1 MNLELKKA
9 IADAK
14 KALKAQKQA
23 SRQKHINNAL
33 NGGGTPGSKTKGKM
47 SKELT
52 SNLRKWG
59 VKSLNDLMK
68 VNTSNK
74 KYSYLGQDEIQR
86 IKDLKEAV
94 DVAVV
99 TAQVLKFRETEGD
112 SIRVTAD
119 EVKSLGFFHEE
130 LDFHLKSL
138 GIESGDDGFEWIPTA
153 VSESYIDEFNLERK
167 VSGLFTEIRMPTN
180 PYRFPVLTGGAIAR
194 KVGAVSALTPA
205 QVFKTDKTIQFD
217 AIKMTNQYELPEEL
231 NEDSAPDVVKV
242 IRQELIEG
250 QEKAMEIAILEG
262 DTAGTMHHFSQLP
275 DVTPGTAISTVLD
288 SAELFFD
295 GLRLR
300 ALNSGVLGAVDA
312 GAVNVSETELSKA
325 RAAMGKFGVDP
336 TQLAIICESKGYNQ
350 MLQLDDV
357 RTLEQYGSKAPVI
370 TGELAK
376 YEGAPVIVSEYLR
389 DDCSATGKNTL
400 AGPNDTLSI
409 LMVNRKRWFCGL
421 RRAIQVR
428 VEKNRTQYDVLDM
441 VSFARKAFQGVLK
454 TDASNYAA
462 ESSVSL
468 IYNIAK

>member
-1 MNLELKKA
+1 MNPELKKA
-9 IADAK
+9 ILAAK
-14 KALKAQKQA
+14 KALKAQKKA
-23 SRQKHINNAL
+23 ANAARIKSAI
-33 NGGGTPGSKTKGKM
+33 NGGRTPGHKAKNKM
-47 SKELT
+47 TPELT
-52 SNLRKWG
+52 KNLSKWG

-68 VNTSNK
+68 VNTANK
-74 KYSYLGQDEIQR
+74 KYAYLGQDEIQR
-86 IKDLKEAV
+86 VKDLKEAV
-94 DVAVV
+94 DIAVV
-99 TAQVLKFRETEGD
+99 TAQVLKFRETEGKSSD
-112 SIRVTAD
+112 VTAA
-119 EVKSLGFFHEE
+119 EVKALGFFAED
-130 LDFHLKSL
+130 LDFHLKTF
-138 GIESGDDGFEWIPTA
+138 GIEGGDEGFEWIPTA
-153 VSESYIDEFNLERK
+153 VSDSYIDEFNLERK
-167 VSGLFTEIRMPTN
+167 VSGLFQEIRMPTN

-194 KVGAVSALTPA
+194 KVGAVTALAPA
-205 QVFKTDKTIQFD
+205 QVFKTDKTITFD

-262 DTAGTMHHFSQLP
+262 DTAGTMHYFSQLP
-275 DVTPGTAISTVLD
+275 DVTVGTLISAIPD

-300 ALNSGVLGAVDA
+300 ALASGALGAVDA
-312 GAVNVSETELSKA
+312 GAVQVSETELSKA
-325 RAAMGKFGVDP
+325 RSALGKFGVDP

-350 MLQLDDV
+350 LLQLDDV
-357 RTLEQYGSKAPVI
+357 RTLEQYGAKAPVI

-389 DDCSATGKNTL
+389 DDTSVTGKNTL
-400 AGPNDTLSI
+400 AGPNDKLSI
-409 LMVNRKRWFCGL
+409 LMVNRKRWFVGL

-454 TDASNYAA
+454 PDASNYAQ